1 MVKGESIQT
10 SVQQNDWKETKVRW
24 GIERLLMVLFR
35 QLAVVVVIF
44 FLSANVVFGTEGTT
58 CKKSGIELQILGS
71 GGPVGWDER
80 ASSGYLVWGNG
91 RPHVMIDAGGGTFLR
106 LHQAGAR
113 VKDIKVLG
121 LTHFHP
127 DHVSELPA
135 LLWSGTLSRM
145 KNPLV
150 VSGPSGSE
158 AIPGLTAFL
167 GALFNTKAGAF
178 PWAKL
183 SGREPK
189 LQAVETDFES
199 NSPVEIYKDGDLR
212 VTAVGV
218 PHAHL
223 PTLGYRVDIGGVSV
237 GFGADQAGTGADYTE
252 FSRAF
257 VRLVQGVD
265 VLVMHFAVSEEV
277 KGGPIRFHAKPSVVG
292 KIAQAAG
299 VRTLV
304 LSHLF
309 KVDGNPNF
317 SLANLESN
325 LAHVKNHYSGT
336 VVVAEDLKCIE
347 VKKIAKKQ

>member
-1 MVKGESIQT
+1 MVKGASMQT
-10 SVQQNDWKETKVRW
+10 SLQHNDGKETEVRW
-24 GIERLLMVLFR
+24 GIERRPMVLLH
-35 QLAVVVVIF
+35 QVAVVALIF
-44 FLSANVVFGTEGTT
+44 LLSASVVFGTEKTP
-58 CKKSGIELQILGS
+58 CKKTGIALQILGS

-91 RPHVMIDAGGGTFLR
+91 RPHIMIDAGGGTFLR

-113 VKDIKVLG
+113 VKDLKVLSI
-121 LTHFHP
+121 THFHP
-127 DHVSELPA
+127 DHASELPA
-135 LLWSGTLSRM
+135 LLWSGTLSGM
-145 KNPLV
+145 KNLV

-158 AIPGLTAFL
+158 AIPGLKDFL
-167 GALFNTKAGAF
+167 DALFQTKAGAF
-178 PWAKL
+178 PWSKL
-183 SGREPK
+183 SGRAPK
-189 LQAVETDFES
+189 LQAVETDVQRS
-199 NSPVEIYKDGDLR
+199 SPVEIYKDADLR

-223 PTLGYRVDIGGVSV
+223 PTLGYRVDMGGVSV
-237 GFGADQAGTGADYTE
+237 GFGADQAGTGADYTG

-265 VLVMHFAVSEEV
+265 VLVMHFAISEEV

-299 VRTLV
+299 VRMLV

-309 KVDGNPNF
+309 KVDNNPNF
-317 SLANLESN
+317 SLANLASN

-336 VVVAEDLKCIE
+336 VVVAEDLQCIE
-347 VKKIAKKQ
+347 VKKIAKQQ